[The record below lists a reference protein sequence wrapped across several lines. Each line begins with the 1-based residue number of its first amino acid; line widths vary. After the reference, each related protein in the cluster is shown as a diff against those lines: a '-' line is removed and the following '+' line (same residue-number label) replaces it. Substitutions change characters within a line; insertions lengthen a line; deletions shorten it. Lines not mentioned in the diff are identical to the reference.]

1 MKNISAFSVVQLKW
15 PAVLAGVFCLSL
27 MSIASAE
34 EAGGRPCADD
44 AAKLCKDVQKG
55 EGRVAKCLREHKE
68 ELSPACKE
76 NIAKAKEKF
85 NEMKE
90 ECHED
95 AKKLC
100 KDIQPG
106 GGRIMQCL
114 KQHEGELSQGCK
126 EHMARPR
133 GRK

>member
-1 MKNISAFSVVQLKW
+1 MKNISAFSGVQLKW

-27 MSIASAE
+27 AAVASA

-85 NEMKE
+85 KEMKE

-133 GRK
+133 GKM